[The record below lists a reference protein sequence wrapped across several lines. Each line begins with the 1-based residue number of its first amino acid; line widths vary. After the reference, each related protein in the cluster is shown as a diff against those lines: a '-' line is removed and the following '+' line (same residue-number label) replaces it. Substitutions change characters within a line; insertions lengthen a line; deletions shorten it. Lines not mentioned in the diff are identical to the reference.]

1 MLKTV
6 TAEKV
11 DEKNGVICLV
21 SCFLPELW
29 SLNCPKSTESLLKQS
44 TYMHLKVLIILS
56 QKMLWFIGV

>member
-56 QKMLWFIGV
+56 